1 MPIFSSKSFIGPVFI
16 FRSLVHFEFI
26 FVYDV
31 RECSNFL
38 LIPVAVEFSQ
48 HHLLKRVLCSF
59 VQSCLLY
66 PRLIDHRCIGF
77 CLNFLSCSI
86 NHSVYFCFCARSSVL
101 ITETCRVG

>member
-38 LIPVAVEFSQ
+38 LVHVAVEFSQ
-48 HHLLKRVLCSF
+48 HHLLKGLSF
-59 VQSCLLY
+59 L
-66 PRLIDHRCIGF
+66 HCI
-77 CLNFLSCSI
+77 FLSPLSKI
-86 NHSVYFCFCARSSVL
+86 KYL
-101 ITETCRVG
+101 

>member
-1 MPIFSSKSFIGPVFI
+1 MPIFSSKSFLGPALI

-38 LIPVAVEFSQ
+38 LIPVAVELSQ

-66 PRLIDHRCIGF
+66 PRLIDHRYVGF
-77 CLNFLSCSI
+77 SLDFLSCSI
-86 NHSVYFCFCARSSVL
+86 DNSIYFCFCASTVF
-101 ITETCRVG
+101 